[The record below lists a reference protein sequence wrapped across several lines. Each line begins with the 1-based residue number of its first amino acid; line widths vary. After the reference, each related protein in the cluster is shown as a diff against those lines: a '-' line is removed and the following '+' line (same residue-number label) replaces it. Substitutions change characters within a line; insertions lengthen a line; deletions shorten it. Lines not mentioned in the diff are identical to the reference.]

1 MYKIDLAMKGLSDQI
16 EALSKRG
23 TIAQINA
30 EYSDVGYFTA
40 TSETITDY
48 TNGMVIS
55 LSLNQT
61 NQGTVGLNINEIG
74 TVQIVYATPEGQL
87 QDITAGMMKQN
98 SVYFCVYNGTYWVL
112 SSAGYAST
120 SNNVSDTINDKNIT
134 DIFETDGTTAKNA
147 TLQKQTEKLQT
158 PVSIGLSGVTAT
170 AQQFDGSQGVTIPIT
185 QIPGQI
191 VTDVVMSVNGI
202 EPQYGNIELQA
213 TDVNAVATVNGILP
227 SDGNVQLSASDIG
240 AAPSSNGISTYTCT
254 TTGTTHALTGT
265 GNNIKFVADAP
276 FNEGDTITVNGSS
289 VSAYTQD
296 GEALTGGAW
305 NTGMTV
311 VCYLDGNTLNFKG
324 GGGKVT
330 VEGLSADV
338 IWTGNTVK
346 ILQGAK
352 ILQTVIGRLDVLAVY
367 GVQGDN
373 GGTMGQGG
381 IIRTASGYSAVGS
394 VSTIPGVPL
403 MAIAGKTSDYAT
415 FTMGGNNV
423 ATGARLYT
431 QFPNK
436 TISFRHN
443 GGAYRYCSAACVV
456 LGYWEE

>member
-40 TSETITDY
+40 TSESITDY

-120 SNNVSDTINDKNIT
+120 SNNVSDTINGKNIT

-147 TLQKQTEKLQT
+147 TLQEQAKKLQT

-170 AQQFDGSQGVTIPIT
+170 AQQFDGSQGITIPIT
-185 QIPGQI
+185 EVPGQI
-191 VTDVVMSVNGI
+191 VTDVVMRVNGI
-202 EPQYGNIELQA
+202 EPQSGNVELQA
-213 TDVNAVATVNGILP
+213 TDVNAVATINGISP

-254 TTGTTHALTGT
+254 TTGTTHSLTGT

-276 FNEGDTITVNGSS
+276 FNEGDTITVNGSL

-305 NTGMTV
+305 NTSMTV
-311 VCYLDGNTLNFKG
+311 VCYLDGSTLNFKG

-330 VEGLSADV
+330 VTGLSAEV
-338 IWTGNTVK
+338 LLTGITAKV
-346 ILQGAK
+346 LQGAK
-352 ILQTVIGRLDVLAVY
+352 EIVSVDGILEPLFWGGSFGTPSSASQNFNFADIDGNFYASNQVFTLKRTPIMAVVKIEGAGLTTGVYVGDKYVSKQGFYVVTNITGNTIRIENADASARFMIVAIG
-367 GVQGDN
+367 
-373 GGTMGQGG
+373 
-381 IIRTASGYSAVGS
+381 
-394 VSTIPGVPL
+394 
-403 MAIAGKTSDYAT
+403 
-415 FTMGGNNV
+415 
-423 ATGARLYT
+423 
-431 QFPNK
+431 
-436 TISFRHN
+436 
-443 GGAYRYCSAACVV
+443 
-456 LGYWEE
+456 

>member
-1 MYKIDLAMKGLSDQI
+1 
-16 EALSKRG
+16 
-23 TIAQINA
+23 
-30 EYSDVGYFTA
+30 
-40 TSETITDY
+40 
-48 TNGMVIS
+48 MVIS

-158 PVSIGLSGVTAT
+158 PVSIGLSGVAAT
-170 AQQFDGSQGVTIPIT
+170 AQQFDGSQGITIPIT
-185 QIPGQI
+185 QIPGQL
-191 VTDVVMSVNGI
+191 VTDVVMSVNSI
-202 EPQYGNIELQA
+202 EPQSGNIELQA

-311 VCYLDGNTLNFKG
+311 VCYLDGSTLNFKG

-381 IIRTASGYSAVGS
+381 IIRTASGYSVVSS
-394 VSTIPGVPL
+394 VSTIPGTPL

-423 ATGARLYT
+423 ATGTRLYT

-443 GGAYRYCSAACVV
+443 GGAYRYCNAACVV